1 MISIVDLDF
10 VQFPSHRFCTAY
22 TSDVE
27 PAVLGSYVAQE
38 GIEDMVLAKIRL
50 GRAAAEIAD
59 LFTAPRMDVD
69 SIIKIFGCSVV
80 EPSIPIFFP

>member
-1 MISIVDLDF
+1 
-10 VQFPSHRFCTAY
+10 
-22 TSDVE
+22 
-27 PAVLGSYVAQE
+27 
-38 GIEDMVLAKIRL
+38 MVLAKIRL